1 MYGVRKSHTFD
12 IPSKPIKILSVTI
25 KKSNCHIFLINLVR
39 EMNISDILAISN
51 DIPDISNDIP
61 YISNDILDIS
71 NDIPDIANDIP
82 DISNILGISN
92 SRY

>member
-12 IPSKPIKILSVTI
+12 IPSKSIKILSVTI
-25 KKSNCHIFLINLVR
+25 KKSNCQIFLINLVR
-39 EMNISDILAISN
+39 EMNISDILAIPN
-51 DIPDISNDIP
+51 DIPNISNDIP